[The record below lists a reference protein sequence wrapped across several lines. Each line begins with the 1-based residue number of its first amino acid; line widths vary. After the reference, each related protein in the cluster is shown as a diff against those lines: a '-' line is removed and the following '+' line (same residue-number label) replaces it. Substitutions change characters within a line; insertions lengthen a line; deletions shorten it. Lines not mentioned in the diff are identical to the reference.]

1 MSTILDNLRDLCER
15 RRQSRWR
22 TATYISLF
30 VAGATLS
37 PFSSA
42 LADPRFDWEING
54 VHVTSLEAS
63 YIPNYYSFTIDG
75 SANAACPVGM
85 WLTGGYGQGGANVE
99 AVYSLLLAA
108 KLTQTLSTYM
118 ENCLWR
124 SGRIAMRSCVYS
136 FGELRTHPRI

>member
-1 MSTILDNLRDLCER
+1 MSTILDNLPDLCER

-30 VAGATLS
+30 IAGATLS
-37 PFSSA
+37 PSSSA

-75 SANAACPVGM
+75 SANTACPVGM

-108 KLTQTLSTYM
+108 KLTQTPVH
-118 ENCLWR
+118 
-124 SGRIAMRSCVYS
+124 VYGKLPGGPAGS
-136 FGELRTHPRI
+136 QCEVVFIHLGN